1 MPAGS
6 EPVRLE
12 NPDPEVP
19 GGARDPE
26 VPGGAQDPMRDDV
39 DGDEAMLPRV
49 EIHVF
54 TAIEL
59 CRRGKDLN
67 DSGVQKEDS
76 DKLMA
81 ALEAPGDYVQSP
93 TEIN

>member
-1 MPAGS
+1 
-6 EPVRLE
+6 
-12 NPDPEVP
+12 
-19 GGARDPE
+19 
-26 VPGGAQDPMRDDV
+26 MRDDV
-39 DGDEAMLPRV
+39 DGDEAMVPRV
-49 EIHVF
+49 EIHVY

-81 ALEAPGDYVQSP
+81 AL
-93 TEIN
+93 